1 MKANVKRKRRF
12 PSILFGIVI
21 VLLTLW
27 LIVAASYLVIKMVA
41 EKDEALPT
49 LFGYQIACETD
60 GQMKQIVPQ
69 GSALLVV
76 SKPNPAV
83 NDIVLYK
90 TQDGAQRVGR
100 VSEVVSFDSDASL
113 KVIWNLKEQSS
124 ETILRADIYGQ
135 VVYSISYLGYVIDF
149 LNTSTGILLAVILP
163 AGVVILLLVVN
174 LVVSARRRKQEH
186 AESDDSDDVED
197 EPARRSRF
205 VPEVKDD
212 FRLEASQRKNEEL
225 DRVWDVKKYAGDPN
239 TKEILTDQDMIHQ
252 LSNLT
257 NQFSGSSAEQR
268 TAISQENEQSAQQ
281 ILTDLHTGSEV
292 AQTNDKTVDD
302 VLKQP
307 YKKVQQPENTPAE
320 KDQEYEELFRS
331 LGMDGIESSELVSML
346 RDYGLNDLDV
356 AETVQQAKPFAQPV
370 IKENEVNLP
379 LHGRLVENIRIV
391 SDQTGKY
398 LIVQSDQVETKIRLP
413 F

>member
-27 LIVAASYLVIKMVA
+27 LIVAASYLVIKMAA
-41 EKDEALPT
+41 EKDGALPT

-60 GQMKQIVPQ
+60 GQMEQIVPQ

-113 KVIWNLKEQSS
+113 KVVWNLKEQSS
-124 ETILRADIYGQ
+124 ETVLRADIYGQ

-268 TAISQENEQSAQQ
+268 TAISQENEQNAQQ

-307 YKKVQQPENTPAE
+307 YKKAEQPENTPAE

-331 LGMDGIESSELVSML
+331 LGMDRIESSELVSML

-379 LHGRLVENIRIV
+379 LHGRSVENIRIV

-398 LIVQSDQVETKIRLP
+398 LIVKSDQVETKIRLP

>member
-1 MKANVKRKRRF
+1 M
-12 PSILFGIVI
+12 
-21 VLLTLW
+21 
-27 LIVAASYLVIKMVA
+27 
-41 EKDEALPT
+41 
-49 LFGYQIACETD
+49 
-60 GQMKQIVPQ
+60 
-69 GSALLVV
+69 
-76 SKPNPAV
+76 
-83 NDIVLYK
+83 
-90 TQDGAQRVGR
+90 
-100 VSEVVSFDSDASL
+100 
-113 KVIWNLKEQSS
+113 
-124 ETILRADIYGQ
+124 
-135 VVYSISYLGYVIDF
+135 
-149 LNTSTGILLAVILP
+149 ILP

-186 AESDDSDDVED
+186 AESDDSVDVED

-268 TAISQENEQSAQQ
+268 TAISQENEQNAQQ

-356 AETVQQAKPFAQPV
+356 AETVQQAKPFAQPLSRRMSESS
-370 IKENEVNLP
+370 ITRTI
-379 LHGRLVENIRIV
+379 G
-391 SDQTGKY
+391 
-398 LIVQSDQVETKIRLP
+398 
-413 F
+413 